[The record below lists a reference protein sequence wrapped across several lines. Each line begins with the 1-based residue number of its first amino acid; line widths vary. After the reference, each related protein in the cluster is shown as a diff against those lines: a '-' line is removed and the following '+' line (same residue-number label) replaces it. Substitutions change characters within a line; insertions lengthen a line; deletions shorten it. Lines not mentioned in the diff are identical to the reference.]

1 MRRNRRN
8 GSRRKGGAATA
19 FPLKYF
25 DTMAYE
31 PSASA
36 GRNLLH
42 ASGMGIRP
50 KIGGSKTRRNRRGGF
65 VPSVMDGFAA
75 SASQYAVPV
84 ALFAGYKL
92 LTRKGK
98 RGSRRRQTRRRR

>member
-1 MRRNRRN
+1 MRRTRRN
-8 GSRRKGGAATA
+8 GRKNRGGGAAP
-19 FPLKYF
+19 FPLKYYN
-25 DTMAYE
+25 TMAYE

-36 GRNLLH
+36 GHNLLH

-50 KIGGSKTRRNRRGGF
+50 KIGGSKTRRNRKGGF

-75 SASQYAVPV
+75 SASQYVVPV

-98 RGSRRRQTRRRR
+98 RGSRRQTRRRR